1 MKKLS
6 VLLMSICGATALVA
20 CGSGSSSSGGGG
32 KQLPLEVSITPNN
45 ITTGINANLPIMI
58 NAVANMSG
66 IESFTM
72 SLSSLSDDGNLNGVA
87 ESLNC
92 NTVNISAESN
102 NCSTN
107 FLLKPIE
114 PIGNGEKSYLLN
126 YSYYYNNEKFTG
138 KTQFNYNIVVGQS
151 IDGVGINTNYIY
163 GTTTLEFT
171 NTNSETKTISRLTPT
186 SGFSIINDKCTGK
199 TLVSNGNCSVTIS
212 PTVTSVAE
220 TKQLYS
226 TQVASSNNSLTI
238 NYSDNTSAT
247 YDINIEAVG
256 YPINNINTSN
266 GFIRIRYQWQNPSP
280 IGYNGNNRDLD
291 TKTGFI
297 AAGNFESV
305 SNEYLGFG
313 FHYNNIGYY
322 GMMSG
327 SSPEYAL
334 NSANTFMAWAGDTI
348 LGQKQGLATED
359 ILVDFS
365 KVNGFGTVSTIQVPL
380 AAHWF
385 SRSRTNDDNF
395 NIIID
400 VFPANTLFEYEEVSS
415 NRSFVTSTQPIY
427 SYTLPAYTTIV
438 DSSGGIYGRFDTFG
452 AVSCNLVNST
462 CIYQ

>member
-1 MKKLS
+1 MKKIS
-6 VLLMSICGATALVA
+6 VLLMSIVGATVLVA
-20 CGSGSSSSGGGG
+20 CNGGDPTPTPTPTPDSPSV
-32 KQLPLEVSITPNN
+32 KVDITPND
-45 ITTGINANLPIMI
+45 IKTGINANLPIMI

-72 SLSSLSDDGNLNGVA
+72 SLSSLSSDGNLNGVA

-92 NTVNISAESN
+92 NTVNISADSN

-107 FLLKPIE
+107 FLLKPT
-114 PIGNGEKSYLLN
+114 GNGEKSYLLD

-138 KTQFNYNIVVGQS
+138 TTNFNYDIVAGQT

-171 NTNSETKTISRLTPT
+171 NTNPSAKTISSLTPT
-186 SGFSIINDKCTGK
+186 SGFSIINDNCTGK
-199 TLVSNGNCSVTIS
+199 AIVSNGNCSVTIS
-212 PTVTSVAE
+212 PTVPSVTQ

-247 YDINIEAVG
+247 YDINIEAFG
-256 YPINNINTSN
+256 YPINNINTRN

-280 IGYNGNNRDLD
+280 VGYTSNNRDLD

-297 AAGNFESV
+297 GAGNFAAV
-305 SNEYLGFG
+305 NNEFLGFG
-313 FHYNNIGYY
+313 FGYQNIGYY

-327 SSPEYAL
+327 SSPENAL
-334 NSANTFMAWAGDTI
+334 TSPDTFMAWAGDTI
-348 LGQKQGLATED
+348 SGQKQGLATED

-365 KVNGFGTVSTIQVPL
+365 KVNAFGSISTIQIPL

-385 SRSRTNDDNF
+385 SRSNTTDDNF

-400 VFPANTLFEYEEVSS
+400 VFPAGTAFEYENV
-415 NRSFVTSTQPIY
+415 NGNHSFITSEPSVY
-427 SYTLPAYTTIV
+427 SYSLPAYTTIV
-438 DSSGGIYGRFDTFG
+438 NSSGGIYGTFDTFG
-452 AVSCNLVNST
+452 AVSCNLANST